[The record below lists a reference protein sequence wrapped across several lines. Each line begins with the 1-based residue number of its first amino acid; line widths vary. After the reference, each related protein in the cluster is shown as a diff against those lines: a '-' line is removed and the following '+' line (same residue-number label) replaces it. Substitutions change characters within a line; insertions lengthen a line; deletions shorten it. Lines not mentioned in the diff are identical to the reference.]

1 MSKRLRLAPLAIA
14 ASLAVAVAIAA
25 ILVGSSG
32 RGSSSSQTSSSSSPG
47 SYAGSSSGST
57 GSSSGSAIGDSQSG
71 FDGAALPANAS
82 VHDFTLLDQAG
93 RKVSLSSYRG
103 QVAILAFLYP
113 TCGRTCV
120 LIADQI
126 RGALE
131 ELAHP
136 VPVLIVSADPAE
148 DDPASVSRFLA
159 EVSLTGRALYLSG
172 SEAELQLVWH
182 AYRVAPPT
190 AGRGAFERRA
200 SVYLLDRHGR
210 ARVLFELEQLT
221 PEALAHDI
229 GKLQTG

>member
-1 MSKRLRLAPLAIA
+1 MSKRLRLVTLALA
-14 ASLAVAVAIAA
+14 AILAVVVAIAA
-25 ILVGSSG
+25 ILARSPG
-32 RGSSSSQTSSSSSPG
+32 RRSSSSQTSSSASAG
-47 SYAGSSSGST
+47 SYT
-57 GSSSGSAIGDSQSG
+57 GSSFAGSRSG
-71 FDGAALPANAS
+71 FDGAALPADAP
-82 VHDFTLLDQAG
+82 VHDFTLVDQTG

-148 DDPASVSRFLA
+148 DDPASVSRFLS

-172 SEAELQLVWH
+172 SEAEVRPVWH
-182 AYRVAPPT
+182 AYKIVPAT
-190 AGRGAFERRA
+190 AGRGAFERRV
-200 SVYLLDRHGR
+200 SVFLLDRHGR
-210 ARVLFELEQLT
+210 TRVLYELEQLT

-229 GKLQTG
+229 GKLQAG